1 MSLID
6 DIKYKLSSH
15 HAVTRIIAINVAV
28 YLVFALAYV
37 LFWLFQATPLIAGA
51 EQYFFLYAKFSNFIK
66 QPWGIITY
74 MFFHA
79 GFFHLLF
86 NMLWLYWLGMLL
98 HEYLGNTRVY
108 QAYFIGGLFGGVLY
122 ILAYNIFPVFSANL
136 DSSYALG
143 ASAGVLAV
151 VVATATLLP
160 RHTILLFGIIPIQL
174 RYIALVS
181 VLIDLVNIPTDN
193 PGGRI
198 AHLGGA
204 LSGFLFIKYLYTNNT
219 FTNSIH
225 QVSESIKKIFKVKSK
240 SNLKVHH
247 KAAKGNVT
255 PQATFNK
262 PNQADVDAILDKIS
276 KSGYESLSKKE
287 KEILFKASED

>member
-1 MSLID
+1 MSLMD
-6 DIKYKLSSH
+6 DIKYKLNSH

-51 EQYFFLYAKFSNFIK
+51 EQYFFLYAKLSNFIK
-66 QPWGIITY
+66 QPWGIVTY

-79 GFFHLLF
+79 GFLHLLF
-86 NMLWLYWLGMLL
+86 NMLWLYWFGMLL

-108 QAYFIGGLFGGVLY
+108 QAYFIGGLFGGLLY
-122 ILAYNIFPVFSANL
+122 ILAYNVFPVFNANL
-136 DSSYALG
+136 DGSYALG

-160 RHTILLFGIIPIQL
+160 RHTILLFGIIPLQL

-219 FTNSIH
+219 FTNGMH
-225 QVSESIKKIFKVKSK
+225 QVSESIKKIFKTKAK

-255 PQATFNK
+255 PQAPFNK